1 MIRSLVRR
9 LRDEPILLVTATI
22 VGLTAFRDAT
32 TAGIGTE
39 DALVYVAE
47 ALLGFIGRSL
57 VWPSSK
63 VTIDGTVTEEVPAPV
78 FIGGDDAQ

>member
-1 MIRSLVRR
+1 MIRTLIRR
-9 LRDEPILLVTATI
+9 LRDEPILLMTAGI

-32 TAGIGTE
+32 VAGIGTE

-63 VTIDGTVTEEVPAPV
+63 VSTDGVVTEDLPAPV
-78 FIGGDDAQ
+78 LIGGDDPH